1 MTLVLDSG
9 GLSALARSPA
19 RLEQIRARG
28 LWPPIVPVAV
38 LVESLTGD
46 HRRDF
51 HLNRLLRACTI
62 RADTEL
68 IGRHA
73 AALRFATR
81 REGINAVDALV
92 VAFADHAGGGMVF
105 TSDPKDLQAL
115 AANTIHPVSVAGCD
129 R

>member
-9 GLSALARSPA
+9 GLSALAQSPA
-19 RLEQIRARG
+19 RLEQIRVRD

-38 LVESLTGD
+38 LAESLTGD

-51 HLNRLLRACTI
+51 HLNRLLRACSI

-73 AALRFATR
+73 AALRYATR
-81 REGINAVDALV
+81 REGISAVDALV
-92 VAFADHAGGGMVF
+92 VAFADHAGGGMVL

-115 AANTIHPVSVAGCD
+115 AANSIHPISVASI
-129 R
+129 